1 MEDAVAVVKAV
12 LSETF
17 ADVTDGEAEAVVRAV
32 WPVIA
37 ASVKREEGHS

>member
-17 ADVTDGEAEAVVRAV
+17 DGVTDGEAEAVVRAV
-32 WPVIA
+32 WPVVE
-37 ASVKREEGHS
+37 ASVKREEG